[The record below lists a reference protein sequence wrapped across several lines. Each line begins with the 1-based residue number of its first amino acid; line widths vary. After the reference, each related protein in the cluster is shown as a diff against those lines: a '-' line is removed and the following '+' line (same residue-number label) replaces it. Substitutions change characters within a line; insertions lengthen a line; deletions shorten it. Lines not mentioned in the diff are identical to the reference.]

1 MALDLFYFISTLPGL
16 KSTGEGAP
24 RLADF
29 LVSCRDA
36 LSEKEYALLEGLS
49 LCPPALWHETA
60 SGNAVVK
67 EWYGWQTA
75 MRNAI
80 VAFRARSL
88 RVEGAKYRREEGEGS
103 GFIGDLKRLMAILEE
118 KTAWKRQ
125 QGWEALQWS
134 KLDELEPPL
143 RFCFDALVVYALKL
157 RLLEVRRSYSAEAGR
172 SVFEEILKARL
183 AEASAH
189 RVQSEG

>member
-1 MALDLFYFISTLPGL
+1 MALDLFYFISTLPSL

-29 LVSCRDA
+29 LVSCRNA
-36 LSEKEYALLEGLS
+36 LSEKEYALLAGLS
-49 LCPPALWHETA
+49 LCPPAQWHETA

-80 VAFRARSL
+80 AAFRARSL
-88 RVEGAKYRREEGEGS
+88 RVDAAKYRREEIVNS
-103 GFIGDLKRLMAILEE
+103 SCTGDLKRLAVILEE

-157 RLLEVRRSYSAEAGR
+157 QLLEVRLGYSAEAGR
-172 SVFEEILKARL
+172 SAFEKIVQARL
-183 AEASAH
+183 AEAAAH